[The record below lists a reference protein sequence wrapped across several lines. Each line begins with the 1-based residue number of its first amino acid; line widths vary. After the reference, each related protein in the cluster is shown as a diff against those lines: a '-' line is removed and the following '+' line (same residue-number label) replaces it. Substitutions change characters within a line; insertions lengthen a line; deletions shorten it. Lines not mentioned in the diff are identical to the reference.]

1 MTGPKHELLAIEDAL
16 IESILAASPE
26 ETLEDLREQGID
38 PVALLARID
47 AVGAEAASKAR
58 SKRLADAKAR
68 AAAFKAIQGGG
79 RDAAPGSAPRM
90 DREAVRSRLRE
101 APLMLA
107 ARKGTGMSER
117 DEETLAEDL
126 ADLDRLKR
134 DPDNT

>member
-16 IESILAASPE
+16 IQSILAASPE

-38 PVALLARID
+38 PDILLARID
-47 AVGAEAASKAR
+47 AVGVEAASKAR
-58 SKRLADAKAR
+58 RKRLDDAKAR

-79 RDAAPGSAPRM
+79 SVIAPSSSPKTDRD
-90 DREAVRSRLRE
+90 VLRSRLI
-101 APLMLA
+101 ASPMMLA

-126 ADLDRLKR
+126 ADLERLKR
-134 DPDNT
+134 EIDET